1 MIVHVRALSPGVSEK
16 ISMLRPSRNPMVI
29 AVLVAVLIGRI
40 MIRYMKTKAIAVL
53 NRMRLLNITACA
65 ITRIT
70 KSNAKF
76 KIVFV
81 INNEKKGF
89 LA

>member
-1 MIVHVRALSPGVSEK
+1 
-16 ISMLRPSRNPMVI
+16 MVI

-40 MIRYMKTKAIAVL
+40 IIRYMKTKAIAVL

-65 ITRIT
+65 ITRII